1 MASASAAM
9 STSMAHHHLHHRH
22 HRHHR
27 PAVSP
32 SLPTSVGHAT
42 KHIDYRRKVKVA
54 QEPQPAN
61 CILPT
66 SSQAAVTTAAAEER
80 EATSSTVK
88 LPSRLRP
95 LQGQHHKN
103 HNRRNSHDSYRHYR
117 HCHSQKLPDS
127 TSLAK
132 SKGCLEATSSGPQQE
147 RLFGGVPSPGV
158 DPTLGASVRSWASVR
173 DKPKPYTLKPKHLA
187 TQL

>member
-1 MASASAAM
+1 M

-27 PAVSP
+27 PAISP

-66 SSQAAVTTAAAEER
+66 SSKAAVTTAAAEER

-95 LQGQHHKN
+95 LQVPTTKTTTAMTATTATTITATAAARSCQILLRLPRPLQDLNKN
-103 HNRRNSHDSYRHYR
+103 GFLEESP
-117 HCHSQKLPDS
+117 SQGSMQLWELQSDLGLPCE
-127 TSLAK
+127 TSLN
-132 SKGCLEATSSGPQQE
+132 
-147 RLFGGVPSPGV
+147 
-158 DPTLGASVRSWASVR
+158 PTPL
-173 DKPKPYTLKPKHLA
+173 KPKPLA
-187 TQL
+187 TQPEHPNTLNPKALKP